1 MMADPQNLETDVLIV
16 GAGPVGLL
24 AANALVEKSIEIYIC
39 DKLNAPVEELRAS
52 TFHPPTLDLLEPLGL
67 TSAVLENGLKS
78 PEWQIRF
85 HDTGDRVVF
94 DLSVLKADTNHPYR
108 VQCEQAHLAAAARAK
123 LGREGIEVNYG
134 CQVEDIVDKG
144 AFVETTLMSGGVRF
158 KIRSRYL
165 IGADGAQSIVR
176 GHVTTT
182 FPGHTYPETT
192 ILATTDFPF
201 ENHLEGLSNINY
213 VWWEKGTFS
222 LLKLPDLWRCSL
234 YPDSEE
240 TLEEALEEAAI
251 RRKLSR
257 ITPEAAACNINV
269 IRPYRV
275 HMKITD
281 EFCRNRI
288 VLAGDAA
295 HLNSPS
301 GGMGM
306 NGGIHDA
313 LMLSDALEL
322 SLRANDE
329 TALPRYAAARR
340 ATALEDILQAADRNR
355 SRMQEKE
362 PGKRRDIFNE
372 LKAITE
378 QTETARSYLLK
389 TSMIEG
395 LRKSEAQ
402 FRETAEI

>member
-1 MMADPQNLETDVLIV
+1 MADPQNLETDVLIV
-16 GAGPVGLL
+16 GAGPVGLI
-24 AANALVEKSIEIYIC
+24 AANALAEKSIDMYIC

-85 HDTGDRVVF
+85 HETGDRVVF

-123 LGREGIEVNYG
+123 LGRAGIEVNYG

-144 AFVETTLMSGGVRF
+144 AFVETTLMKRGVRF

-176 GHVTTT
+176 GHVTST

-234 YPDSEE
+234 YPETEE
-240 TLEEALEEAAI
+240 TLEEALDEAAI

-275 HMKITD
+275 HMKIAD

-313 LMLSDALEL
+313 LMLSEAIEL

-340 ATALEDILQAADRNR
+340 ATALEDILHAADLNR

-362 PGKRRDIFNE
+362 PGKRLDIFNK
-372 LKAITE
+372 LKTITE
-378 QTETARSYLLK
+378 QNEKARSYLLK

-402 FRETAEI
+402 FRETAKI

>member
-1 MMADPQNLETDVLIV
+1 MADPQNLETDVLIV

-24 AANALVEKSIEIYIC
+24 AANALVEKSIDIYIC

-123 LGREGIEVNYG
+123 LGRACIEVNYG

-158 KIRSRYL
+158 RIRSRYL

-234 YPDSEE
+234 YPDTEE

-322 SLRANDE
+322 GLRANEE
-329 TALPRYAAARR
+329 TALRRYPAARR

-402 FRETAEI
+402 FRETAKI

>member
-1 MMADPQNLETDVLIV
+1 MADPQNLETDVLIV

-24 AANALVEKSIEIYIC
+24 AANALVEKSIDIYIC

-85 HDTGDRVVF
+85 HETGDRVVF

-123 LGREGIEVNYG
+123 LGRACIEVNYG

-158 KIRSRYL
+158 RIRSRYL

-257 ITPEAAACNINV
+257 IKPEAADCNINV

-275 HMKITD
+275 HMKIAD

-288 VLAGDAA
+288 VLAGDSA

-372 LKAITE
+372 LKTITE

-402 FRETAEI
+402 FRETAKI

>member
-1 MMADPQNLETDVLIV
+1 MADPQNLETDVLIV

-24 AANALVEKSIEIYIC
+24 AANALVEKSIDLYIC
-39 DKLNAPVEELRAS
+39 DKLNAPAEELRAS

-85 HDTGDRVVF
+85 HETGDRVVF

-123 LGREGIEVNYG
+123 LGRAGIEVNYG

-144 AFVETTLMSGGVRF
+144 AFVETTLINRGVRF
-158 KIRSRYL
+158 RIRSRYL

-176 GHVTTT
+176 GHVTST

-275 HMKITD
+275 HMKIAN

-313 LMLSDALEL
+313 LLLSDALEL

-362 PGKRRDIFNE
+362 PGKRREIFNE
-372 LKAITE
+372 LKTITE
-378 QTETARSYLLK
+378 QTEMARSYLLK

-402 FRETAEI
+402 FRETAKI

>member
-1 MMADPQNLETDVLIV
+1 MADPQNLETDVLIV

-24 AANALVEKSIEIYIC
+24 AANALVEKSIDMYIC

-85 HDTGDRVVF
+85 HETGDRVVF

-108 VQCEQAHLAAAARAK
+108 VQCEQAHLAASARAK
-123 LGREGIEVNYG
+123 LGSAGIEVNYG
-134 CQVEDIVDKG
+134 CQVEEIVDKG
-144 AFVETTLMSGGVRF
+144 AFVETTLVNRGVRF

-176 GHVTTT
+176 GYVTST

-362 PGKRRDIFNE
+362 PGKRRDIFNK
-372 LKAITE
+372 LKTITE

-402 FRETAEI
+402 FRETAKI

>member
-1 MMADPQNLETDVLIV
+1 MADPQNLETDVLIV

-158 KIRSRYL
+158 RIRSRYL

-240 TLEEALEEAAI
+240 TLEEALEEATI

>member
-1 MMADPQNLETDVLIV
+1 MADPQNLETDVLIV

-24 AANALVEKSIEIYIC
+24 AANALMEKSIDMYIC

-158 KIRSRYL
+158 RIRSRYL

-240 TLEEALEEAAI
+240 TLEEALDEAAI

-275 HMKITD
+275 HMKIAD

>member
-1 MMADPQNLETDVLIV
+1 MADPQNLETDVLIV

-24 AANALVEKSIEIYIC
+24 AANALVEKSIDMYIC

-85 HDTGDRVVF
+85 HETGDRVVF

-123 LGREGIEVNYG
+123 LGRAGIEVNYG

-144 AFVETTLMSGGVRF
+144 AFVETTLINRGVRF
-158 KIRSRYL
+158 RIRSRYL

-176 GHVTTT
+176 GHVTST

-275 HMKITD
+275 HMKIAD

-372 LKAITE
+372 LKTITE

-402 FRETAEI
+402 FRETAKI

>member
-1 MMADPQNLETDVLIV
+1 MADPQNLETDVLIV

-24 AANALVEKSIEIYIC
+24 AANALVEKSIDMYIC

-85 HDTGDRVVF
+85 HETGDRVVF

-123 LGREGIEVNYG
+123 LGRAGIEVNYG

-144 AFVETTLMSGGVRF
+144 AFVETTLVNRGVRF

-176 GHVTTT
+176 GHVTST

-275 HMKITD
+275 HMKIAD

-372 LKAITE
+372 LKTITE

-402 FRETAEI
+402 FRETAKI

>member
-1 MMADPQNLETDVLIV
+1 MADPQNLETDVLIV

-24 AANALVEKSIEIYIC
+24 AANALVEKSIDMYIC

-85 HDTGDRVVF
+85 HETGDRVVF

-108 VQCEQAHLAAAARAK
+108 VQCEQAHLAASARAK
-123 LGREGIEVNYG
+123 LGRAGIEVNYG

-144 AFVETTLMSGGVRF
+144 AFVETTLMNRGVRF

-176 GHVTTT
+176 GHVTST

-275 HMKITD
+275 HMKIAD

-362 PGKRRDIFNE
+362 SGKRRDIFNE
-372 LKAITE
+372 LKNITE

-402 FRETAEI
+402 FCETAKI

>member
-1 MMADPQNLETDVLIV
+1 MADPQNLETDVLIV

-24 AANALVEKSIEIYIC
+24 AANALVEKSIDIYIC

-85 HDTGDRVVF
+85 HETGDRVVF

-123 LGREGIEVNYG
+123 LGRACIEVNYG

-158 KIRSRYL
+158 RIRSRYL

-201 ENHLEGLSNINY
+201 ENYLEGLSNINY

-275 HMKITD
+275 HMKIAD

-372 LKAITE
+372 LKNITE

-402 FRETAEI
+402 FRETAKI

>member
-1 MMADPQNLETDVLIV
+1 MADPQNLETDVLIV

-24 AANALVEKSIEIYIC
+24 AANALVEKSIDMYIC

-85 HDTGDRVVF
+85 HETGDRVVF

-123 LGREGIEVNYG
+123 LGRAGIEVNYG

-158 KIRSRYL
+158 RIRSRYL

-201 ENHLEGLSNINY
+201 ENYLEGLSNINY

-257 ITPEAAACNINV
+257 IKPEAADCNINV

-275 HMKITD
+275 HMKIAD

-372 LKAITE
+372 LKNITE

-402 FRETAEI
+402 FRETAKI

>member
-158 KIRSRYL
+158 RIRSRYL

>member
-1 MMADPQNLETDVLIV
+1 MADPQNLETDVLIV

-158 KIRSRYL
+158 RIRSRYL

>member
-1 MMADPQNLETDVLIV
+1 MADPQNLETDVLIV

-158 KIRSRYL
+158 RIRSRYL

-372 LKAITE
+372 LKTITE

>member
-1 MMADPQNLETDVLIV
+1 MADPQNLETDVLIV

-24 AANALVEKSIEIYIC
+24 AANALVEKSIDMYIC

-85 HDTGDRVVF
+85 HETGDRVVF

-123 LGREGIEVNYG
+123 LGRAGIEVNYG

-144 AFVETTLMSGGVRF
+144 AFVETTLMNRGVRF

-176 GHVTTT
+176 GHVTST

-201 ENHLEGLSNINY
+201 ENYLEGLSNINY

-275 HMKITD
+275 HMKIAD

-362 PGKRRDIFNE
+362 QGKRRDIFNE
-372 LKAITE
+372 LKTITE

-402 FRETAEI
+402 FCETAKI

>member
-1 MMADPQNLETDVLIV
+1 MADPQNLETDVLIV

-24 AANALVEKSIEIYIC
+24 AANALVEKSIDMYIC

-85 HDTGDRVVF
+85 HETGDRVVF

-123 LGREGIEVNYG
+123 LGRVGIEVNYG

-144 AFVETTLMSGGVRF
+144 GVVETTLMNRGVRF

-176 GHVTTT
+176 GHVTST

-275 HMKITD
+275 HMKIAD

-372 LKAITE
+372 LKTITE

-402 FRETAEI
+402 FCETAKI

>member
-1 MMADPQNLETDVLIV
+1 MADPQNLETDVLIV

-24 AANALVEKSIEIYIC
+24 AANALVEKSIDIYIC

-85 HDTGDRVVF
+85 HETGDRVVF

-123 LGREGIEVNYG
+123 LGRAGIEVNYG

-158 KIRSRYL
+158 RIRSRYL

-201 ENHLEGLSNINY
+201 ENYLEGLSNINY

-257 ITPEAAACNINV
+257 IKPEAADCNINV

-275 HMKITD
+275 HMKIAD

-288 VLAGDAA
+288 VLAGDSA

-372 LKAITE
+372 LKNITE

-402 FRETAEI
+402 FRETAKI

>member
-1 MMADPQNLETDVLIV
+1 MADPQNLETDVLIV

-85 HDTGDRVVF
+85 HETGDRVVF

-108 VQCEQAHLAAAARAK
+108 VQCEQAHLAASARAK
-123 LGREGIEVNYG
+123 LGRVGIEVNYG
-134 CQVEDIVDKG
+134 CQVEEIVDKG
-144 AFVETTLMSGGVRF
+144 AFVETTLVNRGVRF

-176 GHVTTT
+176 GHVTST

-275 HMKITD
+275 HMKIAD

-372 LKAITE
+372 LKTITE

-402 FRETAEI
+402 FRETAKI

>member
-1 MMADPQNLETDVLIV
+1 M
-16 GAGPVGLL
+16 
-24 AANALVEKSIEIYIC
+24 
-39 DKLNAPVEELRAS
+39 
-52 TFHPPTLDLLEPLGL
+52 
-67 TSAVLENGLKS
+67 
-78 PEWQIRF
+78 
-85 HDTGDRVVF
+85 
-94 DLSVLKADTNHPYR
+94 
-108 VQCEQAHLAAAARAK
+108 
-123 LGREGIEVNYG
+123 
-134 CQVEDIVDKG
+134 
-144 AFVETTLMSGGVRF
+144 
-158 KIRSRYL
+158 
-165 IGADGAQSIVR
+165 
-176 GHVTTT
+176 
-182 FPGHTYPETT
+182 
-192 ILATTDFPF
+192 
-201 ENHLEGLSNINY
+201 
-213 VWWEKGTFS
+213 
-222 LLKLPDLWRCSL
+222 KLPDLWRCSL

-257 ITPEAAACNINV
+257 IKPEAADCNINV

-275 HMKITD
+275 HMKIAD

-372 LKAITE
+372 LKTITE

-402 FRETAEI
+402 FRETAKI

>member
-1 MMADPQNLETDVLIV
+1 MADPQNLETDVLIV

-24 AANALVEKSIEIYIC
+24 AANALVEKSIDIYIC

-85 HDTGDRVVF
+85 HETGDRVVF

-123 LGREGIEVNYG
+123 LGRACIEVNYG

-158 KIRSRYL
+158 RIRSRYL

-201 ENHLEGLSNINY
+201 ENYLEGLSNINY

-257 ITPEAAACNINV
+257 IKPEAADCNIKV

-275 HMKITD
+275 HMKIAD

-372 LKAITE
+372 LKNITE

-402 FRETAEI
+402 FRETAKI

>member
-1 MMADPQNLETDVLIV
+1 MADPQNLKTDVLIV

-24 AANALVEKSIEIYIC
+24 AANALAEKSIDLYIC
-39 DKLNAPVEELRAS
+39 DKLNSPVEELRAS

-67 TSAVLENGLKS
+67 TDSVLKNGLKS

-85 HDTGDRVVF
+85 HETGDRVVF

-108 VQCEQAHLAAAARAK
+108 VQCEQAHLATAAIEK
-123 LGREGIEVNYG
+123 LSSAGIKVNYG
-134 CQVEDIVDKG
+134 CQVIEIVDMG
-144 AFVETTLMSGGVRF
+144 AFVETTLVDHGVRF
-158 KIRSRYL
+158 KIRSRYVV
-165 IGADGAQSIVR
+165 GADGAQSVVR
-176 GHVTTT
+176 GYVTNT

-201 ENHLEGLSNINY
+201 ENYLEGLSNINY
-213 VWWEKGTFS
+213 VWWKKGTFS
-222 LLKLPDLWRCSL
+222 LLKLPNLWRCSL
-234 YPDSEE
+234 YPDPEE
-240 TLEEALEEAAI
+240 TLEVALEDAEI
-251 RRKLSR
+251 RRKIAR
-257 ITPEAAACNINV
+257 ITPEAADCRISA

-275 HMKITD
+275 HMKIAD

-288 VLAGDAA
+288 LLAGDAA

-322 SLRANDE
+322 SMRANDD

-340 ATALEDILQAADRNR
+340 DTALEDILQAADLNR

-362 PGKRRDIFNE
+362 DGKRKMIFE
-372 LKAITE
+372 KLKTIVG
-378 QTETARSYLLK
+378 QTDTARSYLLK

-402 FRETAEI
+402 FRETANI

>member
-1 MMADPQNLETDVLIV
+1 MADPQNLETDVLIV

-24 AANALVEKSIEIYIC
+24 AANALVEKSIDIYIC

-85 HDTGDRVVF
+85 HETGDRVVF

-108 VQCEQAHLAAAARAK
+108 VQCEQAHLAASARAK
-123 LGREGIEVNYG
+123 LGRAGIEVNYG
-134 CQVEDIVDKG
+134 CQVEEIVDKG
-144 AFVETTLMSGGVRF
+144 AFVETTLVNRGVRF

-176 GHVTTT
+176 GHVTST

-275 HMKITD
+275 HMKIAD

-372 LKAITE
+372 LKTITE

-402 FRETAEI
+402 FRETAKI

>member
-1 MMADPQNLETDVLIV
+1 MADPQNLETDVLIV

-24 AANALVEKSIEIYIC
+24 AANALVEKSIDMHIC

-85 HDTGDRVVF
+85 HETGDRVVF

-123 LGREGIEVNYG
+123 LRRAGIEVNYG

-144 AFVETTLMSGGVRF
+144 AVVETTLKNRGERF
-158 KIRSRYL
+158 RIRSRYL

-176 GHVTTT
+176 GYVTNS

-192 ILATTDFPF
+192 ILATTDFQF
-201 ENHLEGLSNINY
+201 ENHLEALSNINY

-234 YPDSEE
+234 YPDTEE
-240 TLEEALEEAAI
+240 TLEEALDEAAI

-275 HMKITD
+275 HMKIAD

-340 ATALEDILQAADRNR
+340 ATALEDILHAADLNR

-362 PGKRRDIFNE
+362 PVKRLDIFNK
-372 LKAITE
+372 LKTITE
-378 QTETARSYLLK
+378 QTEKARSYLLR

-395 LRKSEAQ
+395 LRKSEAH
-402 FRETAEI
+402 FRETAKI

>member
-1 MMADPQNLETDVLIV
+1 MADPQNLETDVLIV

-24 AANALVEKSIEIYIC
+24 AANALVEKSIDMYIC

-85 HDTGDRVVF
+85 HETGDRVVF

-108 VQCEQAHLAAAARAK
+108 VKCEQAHLAAAARAK
-123 LGREGIEVNYG
+123 LGRAGIEVNYG
-134 CQVEDIVDKG
+134 CQVEDIVDNG
-144 AFVETTLMSGGVRF
+144 AFVETTLINRGVRF
-158 KIRSRYL
+158 RIRSRYL

-176 GHVTTT
+176 GHVTST

-251 RRKLSR
+251 RLNLSR

-275 HMKITD
+275 HMKIAN

-288 VLAGDAA
+288 VLAGDSA

-372 LKAITE
+372 LKTITE

-402 FRETAEI
+402 FRETAKI

>member
-1 MMADPQNLETDVLIV
+1 MADPQNLETDVLIV

-24 AANALVEKSIEIYIC
+24 AANALVEKSIDMYIC

-85 HDTGDRVVF
+85 HETGDRVVF

-123 LGREGIEVNYG
+123 LGRAGIEVNYG
-134 CQVEDIVDKG
+134 CQVEEIVDKG
-144 AFVETTLMSGGVRF
+144 AFVETTLVNRGIRF
-158 KIRSRYL
+158 KIKSRYL

-176 GHVTTT
+176 GHVTST

-275 HMKITD
+275 HMKIAD

-362 PGKRRDIFNE
+362 PGKRREIFNE
-372 LKAITE
+372 LKTITE

-402 FRETAEI
+402 FRETAKI

>member
-1 MMADPQNLETDVLIV
+1 MADPQNLETDVLIV

-24 AANALVEKSIEIYIC
+24 AANALVEKSIDIYIC

-85 HDTGDRVVF
+85 HETGDRVVF

-123 LGREGIEVNYG
+123 LGRACIEVNYG

-275 HMKITD
+275 HMKIAD

-372 LKAITE
+372 LKNITE

-402 FRETAEI
+402 FRETAKI

>member
-1 MMADPQNLETDVLIV
+1 MADPQNLETDVLIV

-24 AANALVEKSIEIYIC
+24 AANALVEKSIDIYIC

-85 HDTGDRVVF
+85 HETGDRVVF

-123 LGREGIEVNYG
+123 LGRACIEVNYG

-158 KIRSRYL
+158 RIRSRYL

-251 RRKLSR
+251 RLKLSR

-275 HMKITD
+275 HMKIAD

-288 VLAGDAA
+288 VLAGDSA

-372 LKAITE
+372 LKTITE

-402 FRETAEI
+402 FRETAKI

>member
-1 MMADPQNLETDVLIV
+1 MADPQNLETDVLIV

-24 AANALVEKSIEIYIC
+24 AANALVEKSIDIYIC

-85 HDTGDRVVF
+85 HETGDRVVF

-123 LGREGIEVNYG
+123 LGRAGIEVNYG

-144 AFVETTLMSGGVRF
+144 AFVETTLMNRGVRF

-176 GHVTTT
+176 GHVTST

-275 HMKITD
+275 HMKIAD

-372 LKAITE
+372 LKTITE

-402 FRETAEI
+402 FRETAKI

>member
-1 MMADPQNLETDVLIV
+1 MADPQNLETDVLIV

-24 AANALVEKSIEIYIC
+24 AANALVEKSIDIYIC

-85 HDTGDRVVF
+85 HETGDRVVF

-123 LGREGIEVNYG
+123 LGRAGIEVNYG

-158 KIRSRYL
+158 RIRSRYL

-257 ITPEAAACNINV
+257 IKPEAADCNINV

-275 HMKITD
+275 HMKIAD

-372 LKAITE
+372 LKNITE

-402 FRETAEI
+402 FRETAKI

>member
-1 MMADPQNLETDVLIV
+1 MADPQNLETDVLIV

-24 AANALVEKSIEIYIC
+24 AANALVEKSIDIYIC

-85 HDTGDRVVF
+85 HETGDRVVF

-123 LGREGIEVNYG
+123 LGRACIEVNYG

-144 AFVETTLMSGGVRF
+144 AFVETTLMNCGVRF

-176 GHVTTT
+176 GHVTST

-257 ITPEAAACNINV
+257 IKPEAADCNINV

-275 HMKITD
+275 HMKIAD

-372 LKAITE
+372 LKNITE

-402 FRETAEI
+402 FRETAKI

>member
-1 MMADPQNLETDVLIV
+1 MADPQNLETDVLIV

-24 AANALVEKSIEIYIC
+24 AANALVEKSIDIYIC

-85 HDTGDRVVF
+85 HETGDRVVF

-123 LGREGIEVNYG
+123 LGRAGIEVNYG

-158 KIRSRYL
+158 RIRSRYL

-275 HMKITD
+275 HMKIAD

-288 VLAGDAA
+288 VLAGDSA

-372 LKAITE
+372 LKTITE

-402 FRETAEI
+402 FRETAKI

>member
-1 MMADPQNLETDVLIV
+1 MADPQNLETDVLIV

-24 AANALVEKSIEIYIC
+24 AANALVEKSIDMYIC

-85 HDTGDRVVF
+85 HETGDRVVF

-123 LGREGIEVNYG
+123 LGRAGIEVNYG
-134 CQVEDIVDKG
+134 CQVEEIVDKG
-144 AFVETTLMSGGVRF
+144 AFVETTLVNRGIRF
-158 KIRSRYL
+158 KIMSRYL

-176 GHVTTT
+176 GHVTST

-275 HMKITD
+275 HMKIAD

-362 PGKRRDIFNE
+362 PGKRREIFNE
-372 LKAITE
+372 LKTITE

-402 FRETAEI
+402 FRETAKI

>member
-1 MMADPQNLETDVLIV
+1 MADPQNLETDVLIV

-24 AANALVEKSIEIYIC
+24 AANALVEKSIDIYIC

-85 HDTGDRVVF
+85 HETGDRVVF

-123 LGREGIEVNYG
+123 LGRACIEVNYG

-158 KIRSRYL
+158 RIRSRYL

-234 YPDSEE
+234 YPDTEE

-402 FRETAEI
+402 FRETAKI

>member
-158 KIRSRYL
+158 RIKSRYL

-240 TLEEALEEAAI
+240 TLEEALEEATI

>member
-1 MMADPQNLETDVLIV
+1 MADPQNLETDVLIV

-24 AANALVEKSIEIYIC
+24 AANALVEKSIDMYIC

-85 HDTGDRVVF
+85 HETGDRVVF

-123 LGREGIEVNYG
+123 LGRVGIEVNYG

-144 AFVETTLMSGGVRF
+144 GFVETTLMNRGVRF

-176 GHVTTT
+176 GHVTST

-275 HMKITD
+275 HMKIAD

-372 LKAITE
+372 LKTITE

-402 FRETAEI
+402 FRETAKI